1 MAGKPRKTAT
11 ATRRKAP
18 ADGAAF
24 PQIDRPEGLGNRRM
38 GWGSDVAAEAIRRLD
53 LRYIALVPGASYRGL
68 HDSIVNYLGNANPQM
83 MVCLHEEHAVA
94 IADGYAR
101 VTEKPMAVALHSNV
115 GLMHG
120 IMPIFNSW
128 CGRTPVIVFGATGPV
143 DADKRRPWIDWIH
156 TAKDQGG
163 MIRPFVKFDDQ
174 PASPQATVESIL
186 RANQLATTKPYGPVY
201 ICLDADLQEAP
212 VEGEVAF
219 PDPARFR
226 AAPPPPAPA
235 EAVAETL
242 KLVRKA
248 RFPLFM
254 MGRVSRREDD
264 WARRVRLAE
273 ALGAVVI
280 TDQHNAAAFPTE
292 HPNHVAA
299 PSFRVGAPVAA
310 LMKQADVIVNF
321 DWLDLAGTLRHVF
334 GTAQTQHPVDAR
346 IVSCSLDPY
355 IHNGWSADHQAL
367 PAVDVPILADP
378 DTFVAQLL
386 DVMDPAAKKK
396 APLPASVRRLTHW
409 TKGPAGKLKAS
420 ASGPLAPLDLAL
432 TVAAFARA
440 NKATLART
448 PLGFPGEA
456 CRFAH
461 PLDFLG
467 NDQGGAVGTGPG
479 HAVGAALAL
488 RDSERMALSV
498 IGDGDF
504 LMGVSALWTASHVGL
519 PMMMV
524 IANNRSYF
532 NDEGHQERVA
542 LDRDRPKQNK
552 WIGQQID
559 KPAVDLCKMAEAQG
573 FTAEQVATTKELT
586 AALARGRTAVNG
598 GGRYLIDARVLPGYA
613 EIAARGASGGRGGK

>member
-1 MAGKPRKTAT
+1 MPKKPSPRRAT
-11 ATRRKAP
+11 P
-18 ADGAAF
+18 AADAAF
-24 PQIDRPEGLGNRRM
+24 PTLDRPQGLGNRRM

-53 LRYIALVPGASYRGL
+53 LKYIALVPGASYRGL

-101 VTEKPMAVALHSNV
+101 ITEKPMAVALHSNV

-128 CGRTPVIVFGATGPV
+128 CGRTPVIIFGATGPV

-163 MIRPFVKFDDQ
+163 MIRSFVKFDDQ

-186 RANQLATTKPYGPVY
+186 RAAQMATTKPFGPVY
-201 ICLDADLQEAP
+201 VCLDADLQEAP
-212 VEGEVAF
+212 LTREVSF
-219 PDPARFR
+219 PDPERFR

-235 EAVAETL
+235 ASIKETL
-242 KLVRKA
+242 ALVRKA

-254 MGRVSRREDD
+254 MGRVSRRTED

-292 HPNHVAA
+292 HANHVAA
-299 PSFRVGAPVAA
+299 PSFRVGAPVAE
-310 LMKQADVIVNF
+310 LMKQADVIVSF
-321 DWLDLAGTLRHVF
+321 DWLDLAGTFRHVF
-334 GTAQTQHPVDAR
+334 GTAQTQTPIPAK

-367 PAVDVPILADP
+367 PAVDVPVLADP
-378 DTFVAQLL
+378 DIFIGQML
-386 DVMDPAAKKK
+386 DALGTAAKKT
-396 APLPASVRRLTHW
+396 AALPAAARKMTHW
-409 TKGPAGKLKAS
+409 TKSAGGKLKAS

-432 TVAAFARA
+432 TLAAFARA
-440 NKATLART
+440 NKGTLART
-448 PLGFPGEA
+448 PLGWPGEA
-456 CRFAH
+456 CRFTH

-467 NDQGGAVGTGPG
+467 NDQGGAVGSGPG

-488 RDSERMALSV
+488 RDSERMAISV

-504 LMGVSALWTASHVGL
+504 LMGVSALWTASHCDL
-519 PMMMV
+519 PMLLV

-542 LDRDRPKQNK
+542 LDRERPKENK

-559 KPAVDLCKMAEAQG
+559 KPAIDLGKMAEAQG
-573 FTAEQVATTKELT
+573 FGTEQVTTTKELN
-586 AALARGRTAVNG
+586 AALARGKKIVRA
-598 GGRYLIDARVLPGYA
+598 GGRYMIDARVLPGYA
-613 EIAARGASGGRGGK
+613 EAAARGASGGRG

>member
-1 MAGKPRKTAT
+1 MPKKPSPRRAT
-11 ATRRKAP
+11 P
-18 ADGAAF
+18 AADAAF
-24 PQIDRPEGLGNRRM
+24 PTLDRPQGLGNRRM

-53 LRYIALVPGASYRGL
+53 LKYIALVPGASYRGL

-101 VTEKPMAVALHSNV
+101 ITEKPMAVALHSNV

-128 CGRTPVIVFGATGPV
+128 CGRTPVIIFGATGPV

-163 MIRPFVKFDDQ
+163 MILSFVKFDDQ

-186 RANQLATTKPYGPVY
+186 RAAQMATTKPFGPVY
-201 ICLDADLQEAP
+201 VCLDADLQEAP
-212 VEGEVAF
+212 LTREVSF
-219 PDPARFR
+219 PDPERFR

-235 EAVAETL
+235 ASIKETL
-242 KLVRKA
+242 ALVRKA

-254 MGRVSRREDD
+254 MGRVSRRTED

-292 HPNHVAA
+292 HANHVAA
-299 PSFRVGAPVAA
+299 PSFRVGAPVAE
-310 LMKQADVIVNF
+310 LMKQADVIVSF
-321 DWLDLAGTLRHVF
+321 DWLDLAGTFRHVF
-334 GTAQTQHPVDAR
+334 GTAQTQTPIPAK
-346 IVSCSLDPY
+346 IVSCSPDPY

-367 PAVDVPILADP
+367 PAVDVPVLADP
-378 DTFVAQLL
+378 DIFIGQML
-386 DVMDPAAKKK
+386 DALGTAAKKT
-396 APLPASVRRLTHW
+396 AALPAAARKMTHW
-409 TKGPAGKLKAS
+409 TKSAGGKLKAS

-432 TVAAFARA
+432 TLAAFARA
-440 NKATLART
+440 NKGTLART
-448 PLGFPGEA
+448 PLGWPGEA
-456 CRFAH
+456 CRFTH

-467 NDQGGAVGTGPG
+467 NDQGGAVGSGPG

-488 RDSERMALSV
+488 RDSERMAISV

-504 LMGVSALWTASHVGL
+504 LMGVSALWTASHCDL
-519 PMMMV
+519 PMLLV

-542 LDRDRPKQNK
+542 LDRERPKENK

-559 KPAVDLCKMAEAQG
+559 KPAIDLGKMAEAQG
-573 FTAEQVATTKELT
+573 FGTEQVTTTKELN
-586 AALARGRTAVNG
+586 AALARGKKIVRA
-598 GGRYLIDARVLPGYA
+598 GGRYMIDARVLPGYA
-613 EIAARGASGGRGGK
+613 EAAARGASGGRG

>member
-1 MAGKPRKTAT
+1 MSKKPSKKTAT
-11 ATRRKAP
+11 AKNE
-18 ADGAAF
+18 AAF
-24 PQIDRPEGLGNRRM
+24 PKLDRPKGLGNRRM

-53 LRYIALVPGASYRGL
+53 LKYIALVPGASYRGL

-101 VTEKPMAVALHSNV
+101 ITEKPMAVALHSNV

-128 CGRTPVIVFGATGPV
+128 CGRTPVVIFGATGPV

-163 MIRPFVKFDDQ
+163 MIRPFVKFDEQ

-186 RANQLATTKPYGPVY
+186 RATQMATTRPFGPVY

-212 VEGEVAF
+212 LDGEVLF

-226 AAPPPPAPA
+226 AAPPPPAA
-235 EAVAETL
+235 ADSVKETL
-242 KLVRKA
+242 AILRKA

-280 TDQHNAAAFPTE
+280 TDQHNGAAFPTE

-299 PSFRVGAPVAA
+299 PSFRVNAPVAD
-310 LMKQADVIVNF
+310 LMKQADVIVSF

-334 GTAQTQHPVDAR
+334 GTSQTQAPVDKTV
-346 IVSCSLDPY
+346 ISCSLDSL

-367 PAVDVPILADP
+367 PAVDVPVLADP
-378 DTFVAQLL
+378 DVFIGQLL
-386 DVMDPAAKKK
+386 DAMGPAAKKT
-396 APLPASVRRLTHW
+396 APLPAGARKATHW
-409 TKGPAGKLKAS
+409 TKGPGGKLKAS
-420 ASGPLAPLDLAL
+420 ESGPLAPLDLAL
-432 TVAAFARA
+432 TMSAFARA
-440 NKATLART
+440 NKGVLSRT

-456 CRFAH
+456 CRFTH

-467 NDQGGAVGTGPG
+467 NDQGGAVGSGPG

-488 RDSERMALSV
+488 RDSERMAIAV

-504 LMGVSALWTASHVGL
+504 LMGVNALWTASHCEL
-519 PMMMV
+519 PLLLV
-524 IANNRSYF
+524 VANNRSYF

-542 LDRDRPKQNK
+542 IDRDRPKENK

-573 FTAEQVATTKELT
+573 FEAEQVSTTKDLR
-586 AALARGRTAVNG
+586 AALERGKKVYRK
-598 GGRYLIDARVLPGYA
+598 GGRYMIDARVLPGYA

>member
-1 MAGKPRKTAT
+1 MPKFLRRKTIV
-11 ATRRKAP
+11 RG
-18 ADGAAF
+18 DAAF
-24 PQIDRPEGLGNRRM
+24 PKIDRPKGLGNRRM

-53 LRYIALVPGASYRGL
+53 LKYIALVPGASYRGL

-83 MVCLHEEHAVA
+83 LVCLHEEHAVA

-156 TAKDQGG
+156 TAKDQGAL
-163 MIRPFVKFDDQ
+163 IRPFVKFDDQ
-174 PASPQATVESIL
+174 PASPQATVEAIL
-186 RANQLATTKPYGPVY
+186 RAAQLATTKPFGPVY
-201 ICLDADLQEAP
+201 VCLDADLQEAP
-212 VEGEVAF
+212 LAGDVSF

-226 AAPPPPAPA
+226 AAPPPPAP
-235 EAVAETL
+235 EETVKETL
-242 KLVRKA
+242 NLVRRA

-254 MGRVSRREDD
+254 MGRVTRREDD

-299 PSFRVGAPVAA
+299 PSFRAGKPVAE
-310 LMKQADVIVNF
+310 LLNNADVIVSF

-334 GTAQTQHPVDAR
+334 GHAQTQEPVGSR
-346 IVSCSLDPY
+346 IVSCSLDSY
-355 IHNGWSADHQAL
+355 VHNGWSADHQAL
-367 PAVDVPILADP
+367 PAVDVPVLADP
-378 DTFVAQLL
+378 DTFIAQLL
-386 DVMDPAAKKK
+386 DALGPAAKKT
-396 APLPASVRRLTHW
+396 ASLPAAARKATHW
-409 TKGPAGKLKAS
+409 TKRPGGKLKPS
-420 ASGPLAPLDLAL
+420 ASGPLGPLDLAL

-440 NKATLART
+440 NKGTLSRT
-448 PLGFPGEA
+448 ALGWAGEA
-456 CRFAH
+456 CRFDH

-479 HAVGAALAL
+479 HSVGAALAL
-488 RDSERMALSV
+488 RDSDRMALSV
-498 IGDGDF
+498 IGDGDY
-504 LMGVSALWTASHVGL
+504 LMGVNALWTASHVEL
-519 PMMMV
+519 PMMIV
-524 IANNRSYF
+524 VANNRSYF

-542 LDRDRPKQNK
+542 LDRGRPKDNK

-559 KPAVDLCKMAEAQG
+559 KPAVDLGKMAEAQG
-573 FTAEQVATTKELT
+573 FKSEQVGTTKELV
-586 AALARGRTAVNG
+586 AALARGKKVVKG
-598 GGRYLIDARVLPGYA
+598 GGRTLIDARVLPGYA
-613 EIAARGASGGRGGK
+613 EAAARGASGGRGSK